1 MFTETYT
8 VPSDDPDMGYGFTSW
23 DHFFVR
29 HLKEDARPIHDLR
42 DLPISVGVPR
52 YIDSGL
58 VIHHACESTV
68 VRITENVRLHRFW
81 LKAQPYSLHEMLNH
95 DPLAEEFVDGTIVK
109 AEVVEGIYYSALPDK
124 GAPAGSNLKP
134 GVPFGAYL
142 RSQPW
147 LTFVATPAL
156 IWIRAKDPRIGLLCF
171 IGIGM
176 VEVSTCDIK
185 AAQDLVGKEVKTGQ
199 EIGMFH
205 FGGSGHCLVFR
216 SDKIEIPVENLPPT
230 EPGQGLVQER
240 EDEEPVEQYKYIYG
254 WHVNVNSI
262 IGWSKTGEQ

>member
-1 MFTETYT
+1 MTFATCPSLLACRGTSIRVSSFITHANPLSFALPRMFDFI
-8 VPSDDPDMGYGFTSW
+8 V
-23 DHFFVR
+23 
-29 HLKEDARPIHDLR
+29 
-42 DLPISVGVPR
+42 
-52 YIDSGL
+52 SG
-58 VIHHACESTV
+58 S
-68 VRITENVRLHRFW
+68 R

-216 SDKIEIPVENLPPT
+216 KDAQIRFFFPELHPGAGPGSDKIEIPVENLPPT